1 MFTNARL
8 DEVFQK
14 SKRIAFDDDSKYV
27 FFSDVHRGDNSL
39 SDEFGRNKHIF
50 YHALD
55 YYYQDGFTYVEVG
68 DGDEMWETPK
78 YNYIHNS
85 HRFVFDKMKNF
96 HDDGRMIMIYG
107 NHNMALKNKGYVVK
121 NMNRVLDDYSDDYED
136 LFVGLEVFESII
148 LVHRET
154 GQEIFVV
161 HGHQGDF
168 LNDQAWWVS
177 LFLVRYF
184 WRFMHIVGV
193 KYAASPAKNRKK
205 RHRIEKNYNRWIEKH
220 GVMLLCGHTH
230 RAKFPGKNELP
241 YFNSGCCMHPRG
253 IYCIEMAY
261 GEIALVSWHMHTR
274 KDGMLYIKRTI
285 LKGPELVSSFI
296 TSECPIYDMGE
307 SITKEE
313 SKDEGCRDCGEGE
326 DR

>member
-8 DEVFQK
+8 DQVF
-14 SKRIAFDDDSKYV
+14 SDAKRIEFDDNSKYV

-55 YYYQDGFTYVEVG
+55 YYDQDGFTYVEVG

-85 HRFVFDKMKNF
+85 HRFVFEKLKNF
-96 HDDGRMIMIYG
+96 HDEGRMIMIFG
-107 NHNMALKNKGYVVK
+107 NHNMFMKNKGFVEK
-121 NMNRVLDDYSDDYED
+121 NMHRVLDDYSDQYED
-136 LFVGLEVFESII
+136 LFMGMEVYESVV
-148 LVHRET
+148 LFHRQT
-154 GQEIFVV
+154 GQEVFVV

-168 LNDQAWWVS
+168 LNDQAWRIS

-184 WRFMHIVGV
+184 WRFMHIIGV

-205 RHRIEKNYNRWIEKH
+205 RHRIEKNYSNWIRKH
-220 GVMLLCGHTH
+220 GIMLLCGHTH
-230 RAKFPGKNELP
+230 RAKFPGKNEEP
-241 YFNSGCCMHPRG
+241 YFNAGCCMHPRG
-253 IYCIEMAY
+253 ITCIEMAY

-285 LKGPELVSSFI
+285 LKGPELLTSFI
-296 TSECPIYDMGE
+296 SKECPVFQDRE
-307 SITKEE
+307 S
-313 SKDEGCRDCGEGE
+313 E
-326 DR
+326 DREEDQCECE